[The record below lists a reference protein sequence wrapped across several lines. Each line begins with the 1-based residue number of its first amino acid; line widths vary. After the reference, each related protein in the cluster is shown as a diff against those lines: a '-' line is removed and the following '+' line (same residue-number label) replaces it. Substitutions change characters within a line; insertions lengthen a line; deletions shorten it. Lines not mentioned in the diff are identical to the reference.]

1 MSSLADSEKQL
12 LLEVA
17 RRALILAVERRESL
31 LELPAHPALQRPGGA
46 FVTLRMRHRLRG
58 CIGQFVSSDPLAQ
71 VVAYCAK
78 AAALE
83 DPRFDPVLPAELPHI
98 DLEIS
103 VLSPP
108 EQISAEQII
117 LGTHGVVVSRGWQR
131 GVLLPQVATELNLTL
146 ERFLEETCLK
156 AGLERD
162 AWKDSATR
170 IQAFTAEIFSEAE
183 FRAALQARRGQGY
196 STST

>member
-1 MSSLADSEKQL
+1 MSSLADSEKQS

-31 LELPAHPALQRPGGA
+31 LEFPAHAALQRPAGA
-46 FVTLRMRHRLRG
+46 FVTLRMRRRLRG
-58 CIGQFVSSDPLAQ
+58 CIGQFASSDPLVQ

-83 DPRFDPVLPAELPHI
+83 DPRFDPVLPIELPHI

-103 VLSPP
+103 VLSSPQ
-108 EQISAEQII
+108 QIAAEQII
-117 LGTHGVVVSRGWQR
+117 LGTHGVVISHGWQR
-131 GVLLPQVATELNLTL
+131 GVLLPQVAVELNLTL
-146 ERFLEETCLK
+146 DRFLEETCLK

-162 AWKDSATR
+162 AWKDPGTR
-170 IQAFTAEIFSEAE
+170 IQAFTAEIFGEAE
-183 FRAALQARRGQGY
+183 FRAAFEARPGPGY